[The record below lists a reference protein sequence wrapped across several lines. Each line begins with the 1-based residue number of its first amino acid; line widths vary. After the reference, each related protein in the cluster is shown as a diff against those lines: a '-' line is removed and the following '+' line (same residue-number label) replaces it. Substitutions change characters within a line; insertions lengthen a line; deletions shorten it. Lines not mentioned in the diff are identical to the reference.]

1 VPGRIQA
8 NGANRAVIGYPPGAT
23 RRSRVMVSFPFGD
36 TAAFNRRNP
45 EKLASKRPSPMALAG
60 LTHAWC
66 LSATTTWR

>member
-1 VPGRIQA
+1 
-8 NGANRAVIGYPPGAT
+8 
-23 RRSRVMVSFPFGD
+23 MVSFPFGD